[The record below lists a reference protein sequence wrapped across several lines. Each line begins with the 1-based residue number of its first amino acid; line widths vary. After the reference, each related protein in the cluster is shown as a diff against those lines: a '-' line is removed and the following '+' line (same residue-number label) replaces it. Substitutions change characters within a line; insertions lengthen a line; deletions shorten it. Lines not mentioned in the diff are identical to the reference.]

1 MKKVIIL
8 IVLMLGCVAFESKAQ
23 KIALKIFC
31 MMLLLP

>member
-23 KIALKIFC
+23 KIALKQSSV
-31 MMLLLP
+31 